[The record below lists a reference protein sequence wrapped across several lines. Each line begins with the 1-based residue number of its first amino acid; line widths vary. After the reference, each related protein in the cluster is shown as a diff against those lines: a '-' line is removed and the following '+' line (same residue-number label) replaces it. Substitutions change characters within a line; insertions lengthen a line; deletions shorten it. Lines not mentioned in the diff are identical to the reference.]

1 MPKRKSTDLVQ
12 IQKSTIPPLH
22 QSTQTQTAC
31 PRFYVTTVIKGRRKP
46 GSMEAARGT
55 QVHRVLS
62 QYASWCAHKSIA
74 MDLDAFDGYA
84 KGVGPAAAKILN
96 GLRESYSVDFSH
108 LLATEVPMSLDE
120 HFQPTK
126 VVGAIEGISGDSG
139 LEPVYEGTLDALYV
153 FRNES
158 KIIIDDA
165 KTHARPFDPKI
176 TEYALQGQ
184 MYSLFAFQFFP
195 WVNEVQ
201 FRLWFVRYKKLT
213 RDVVYTRED
222 VPALIDAVKVARAT
236 QESIHSD
243 YDAGKDIQAI
253 GNDGCFYCPLL
264 SDRECPILQDNPN
277 AQGEPS
283 EWLSSALVYSA
294 YAKVNNARMKA
305 WVNANGRPI
314 LLRDYN
320 QKAFTYGAV
329 ESESNVYPLF
339 KPSGKGIEMDNQ
351 GRPVMPIVELLTD
364 YAYATPDDTEWMGKL
379 VISSTKLNSA
389 LGAKKR
395 AMLDIAV
402 GDTADK
408 VTKAPMKISK
418 PLDAI
423 PEEVEEDYE
432 DGDGWSDDSEF

>member
-1 MPKRKSTDLVQ
+1 MPKKKSTDLVQ
-12 IQKSTIPPLH
+12 IQTSPIPPLH

-31 PRFYVTTVIKGRRKP
+31 PKFYVTTVIQGRRKP

-62 QYASWCAHKSIA
+62 QYASWCAHKSVA
-74 MDLDAFDGYA
+74 MDLDAFDSFA

-96 GLRESYSVDFSH
+96 GLRESYSVDWEH
-108 LLATEVPMSLDE
+108 LLATEVPMALDE
-120 HFQPTK
+120 HFQPTD

-139 LEPVYEGTLDALYV
+139 LKPMYEGTLDALYV
-153 FRNES
+153 FRNDS
-158 KIIIDDA
+158 KIVIDDA

-184 MYSLFAFQFFP
+184 MYSLFAFQHFP
-195 WVNEVQ
+195 WANEVQ
-201 FRLWFVRYKKLT
+201 FRLWFVRYKRLIK
-213 RDVVYTRED
+213 DVVYTRQD

-243 YDAGKDIQAI
+243 FDTGKEIQAI

-264 SDRECPILQDNPN
+264 SDRECPILRDNPN

-305 WVNANGRPI
+305 WVNANGKPI

-339 KPSGKGIEMDNQ
+339 QATADGIATDKEGN
-351 GRPVMPIVELLTD
+351 PIMPIASLLLD
-364 YAYATPDDTEWMGKL
+364 KDLIPLDDREWLNKL
-379 VISSTKLNSA
+379 VISGTKIESA
-389 LGAKKR
+389 LKAKKR
-395 AMLDIAV
+395 VLAHHAITDA
-402 GDTADK
+402 ADK

-423 PEEVEEDYE
+423 PQELEEDDNE
-432 DGDGWSDDSEF
+432 EGEWNDDSEF